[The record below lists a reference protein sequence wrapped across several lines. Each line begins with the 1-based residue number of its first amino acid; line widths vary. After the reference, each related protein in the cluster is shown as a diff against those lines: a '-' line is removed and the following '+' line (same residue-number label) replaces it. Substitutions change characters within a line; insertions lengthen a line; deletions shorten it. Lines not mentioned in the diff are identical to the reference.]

1 MGRMAVGKPLKGH
14 FSSVS
19 SVTYSPDGQ
28 LIISGSYNKN
38 IRRWDPKAVFNLV
51 SLDDPRRTAAV
62 RRCPLF
68 QGAVPH
74 HLWIFRQENSNMGH
88 GDWISS
94 RQASRGVHWL
104 GVICT
109 LPTLLMAA
117 TSSPDR
123 VTRPS
128 EYGMRRLA
136 LQLASLSRG
145 TLTGCHLLLTR
156 PMGAISS
163 PDPMTCSTI
172 RVWDAGT
179 CALFVS

>member
-19 SVTYSPDGQ
+19 SSVRYLLS
-28 LIISGSYNKN
+28 
-38 IRRWDPKAVFNLV
+38 RW
-51 SLDDPRRTAAV
+51 AA
-62 RRCPLF
+62 
-68 QGAVPH
+68 H
-74 HLWIFRQENSNMGH
+74 HLWIFRQDNSNMGH

-145 TLTGCHLLLTR
+145 TLTRCHLLLTR